1 MFGAAWQPYG
11 SCRRRY
17 HITIESA
24 AGTDTWHTL
33 TLVDRRDETCA
44 QNMNIDVA
52 IDLRESTDLFVILEE
67 PVTFRQEQQL
77 VLRLRP

>member
-11 SCRRRY
+11 SSRRRY
-17 HITIESA
+17 HITTENA
-24 AGTDTWHTL
+24 AETDTWHTL
-33 TLVDRRDETCA
+33 TLVDRSNETYA

-52 IDLRESTDLFVILEE
+52 IDLKESTDLFVILRK
-67 PVTFRQEQQL
+67 PVTLRQERQL